1 MVLSKCRCPL
11 RLDPHQEVR
20 IAALSLLAYRKAA
33 LPLATWL
40 IEIGFAPECET
51 DCDEALIEYKN
62 WLLLQKGPSR
72 SEYGVVIAA
81 LDFLNPRLKG
91 HLQTAR
97 AALAGWHYPTPIKHT
112 VPM

>member
-11 RLDPHQEVR
+11 RLDPHQEAR
-20 IAALSLLAYRKAA
+20 IAASSLLAYRKAA

-51 DCDEALIEYKN
+51 DWDEGLIEYKN
-62 WLLLQKGPSR
+62 RLPLHKRPSR
-72 SEYGVVIAA
+72 TEFGLTIAA
-81 LDFLNPRLKG
+81 LEFLNPRLKG

-97 AALAGWHYPTPIKHT
+97 AALAG
-112 VPM
+112 